1 LVPATDRGAL
11 RVATT
16 LARKKANSFSFDGF
30 GLSKAIMR
38 AVAESTALPV
48 RSKNK
53 RSQFAILA
61 PRLTPHPGKIMR
73 IFVFKS
79 EANPHLRA
87 FAGDLAGNQ
96 LPKQLGP
103 WSATGAIAPD
113 GNPPHNLSRDVIE
126 AAIEKQGFQLWRR
139 TKRDQSNPTE

>member
-1 LVPATDRGAL
+1 MLT
-11 RVATT
+11 
-16 LARKKANSFSFDGF
+16 K
-30 GLSKAIMR
+30 R
-38 AVAESTALPV
+38 ADEDNTV
-48 RSKNK
+48 
-53 RSQFAILA
+53 
-61 PRLTPHPGKIMR
+61 TPHPGKIMR

-126 AAIEKQGFQLWRR
+126 AAIQKQGFQLWRQS
-139 TKRDQSNPTE
+139 KRDQSNPTE